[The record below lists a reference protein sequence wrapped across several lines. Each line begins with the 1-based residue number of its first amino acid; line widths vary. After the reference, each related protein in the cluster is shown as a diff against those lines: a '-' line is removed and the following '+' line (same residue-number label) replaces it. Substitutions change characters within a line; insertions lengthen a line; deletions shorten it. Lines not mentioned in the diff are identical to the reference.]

1 MKLSYLIFV
10 FIFFTLISCDCADGS
25 ICIYENKDVT
35 VLNNTGYDL
44 TVIIRNNFNLIQVG
58 TVNSFGVNSFNVPH
72 SVIIEAGTVNFSD
85 QLFVDP
91 CKNTLELFVDE

>member
-1 MKLSYLIFV
+1 MKSFYLIFV
-10 FIFFTLISCDCADGS
+10 FIFFTFIGCDCDDGS

-35 VLNNTGYDL
+35 VLNNTAYDI
-44 TVIIRNNFNLIQVG
+44 TVIIKNNFNVIQVG
-58 TVNSFGVNSFNVPH
+58 SINSFETNSFNVPH